1 MNNECERKDVST
13 NVCQC
18 AVINVCA
25 CVYVSVS
32 VLMLPF
38 KMVLGKDTL
47 KKHSMEK
54 YLKAIQNT
62 NQHTHTDVQT
72 KLPKDGYTYIPL
84 DIYRPREW
92 QTER

>member
-62 NQHTHTDVQT
+62 NQHTHTQMYRQSYQKTDIH
-72 KLPKDGYTYIPL
+72 YTVRHI
-84 DIYRPREW
+84 
-92 QTER
+92 